1 MPEKQDHKDVENK
14 QETAAKATDELTG
27 EELDQVAGG
36 GIEPSPW
43 RAPSQVDHSL
53 PDQMKRPASGG

>member
-1 MPEKQDHKDVENK
+1 MSNERDPKEIENEQ
-14 QETAAKATDELTG
+14 QEETKAIDELTS

-53 PDQMKRPASGG
+53 PDQMKRPASER